1 MGGLKGLRL
10 EAKDANLSAYLTG
23 SEQIMSIGFDRRQV
37 LATAGFAALPVAG
50 MSASSAVPAT
60 SFRYS
65 LNTATIQG
73 QNLTLDQQ
81 VAVAAKAGYQGIEP
95 WVRDVEKFRQ
105 SGGSLSDLGKKC
117 LDLGL
122 AVESAIGFPEW
133 VVPEASRRQQSLENL
148 KKDLEGLKSLGCRR
162 LAAPPAGATKATD
175 IPLAAAAERFG
186 VLARLT
192 REFGMVAMVEVW
204 GFSTFLNRL
213 GDAAYIA
220 TECGSTNSAVLA
232 DIYHLYKGGS
242 GFDGLGQ
249 LSPTGFQVF
258 HINDYPSAPPP
269 ADITDAHRVYPGDGV
284 APLEKILPVLAK
296 NAPGCVLS
304 LELFNRDYWKRDANE
319 VARTGLEKLKS
330 VVARAMKT
338 GS

>member
-1 MGGLKGLRL
+1 
-10 EAKDANLSAYLTG
+10 
-23 SEQIMSIGFDRRQV
+23 
-37 LATAGFAALPVAG
+37 
-50 MSASSAVPAT
+50 
-60 SFRYS
+60 
-65 LNTATIQG
+65 
-73 QNLTLDQQ
+73 
-81 VAVAAKAGYQGIEP
+81 
-95 WVRDVEKFRQ
+95 
-105 SGGSLSDLGKKC
+105 
-117 LDLGL
+117 
-122 AVESAIGFPEW
+122 
-133 VVPEASRRQQSLENL
+133 
-148 KKDLEGLKSLGCRR
+148 
-162 LAAPPAGATKATD
+162 
-175 IPLAAAAERFG
+175 
-186 VLARLT
+186 
-192 REFGMVAMVEVW
+192 MVAMVEVW

-338 GS
+338 SS